1 MTELKTFLKKCVE
14 KTKNF
19 KNGISQMIKT
29 EYIKKALAVFCIML
43 VSFGI
48 LYVYG
53 QKNDGNK
60 LRDTEEKNEENI
72 FKLNMPKN
80 ARHELTKGISSIYV
94 AVTDRH
100 LESAYSKIMSK
111 YLPFGRDIYL
121 VLSNQKDG
129 NPTVVE
135 NQSNMVM
142 AAQQD
147 AGQNTEMQQAQ
158 EAQKVLELQEA
169 QKVLE
174 LEEAQK
180 VLELQAAQEAEQAAM
195 QVAQPETQVVY
206 TEPETKEEVLFTIY
220 DPNFATESVDAQAS
234 VSDNVTRDVSSTP
247 VYTKAFGNITSDEYY
262 WLRQIVQAE
271 AGNQDEVGKILV
283 ANVIL
288 NRVRNGRFPGN
299 IKDVIFQGNGR
310 VYQFQPVKNGM
321 INTVVPD
328 QNTIAC
334 VDRALAGEDYSDGAL
349 FFARQT
355 ANDSWFNRSLTFL
368 FVHGAHYFY
377 KY

>member
-1 MTELKTFLKKCVE
+1 
-14 KTKNF
+14 
-19 KNGISQMIKT
+19 
-29 EYIKKALAVFCIML
+29 
-43 VSFGI
+43 
-48 LYVYG
+48 
-53 QKNDGNK
+53 
-60 LRDTEEKNEENI
+60 
-72 FKLNMPKN
+72 
-80 ARHELTKGISSIYV
+80 
-94 AVTDRH
+94 
-100 LESAYSKIMSK
+100 
-111 YLPFGRDIYL
+111 
-121 VLSNQKDG
+121 
-129 NPTVVE
+129 
-135 NQSNMVM
+135 M

-328 QNTIAC
+328 QNTI